1 MTPFDEIEEAAIE
14 RLGDQETLEARLVR
28 PEPPESLAMIGDDRY
43 LSVMCRRIFRAGLT
57 HRLVDARWPAFEI
70 AFDDFDLARVA
81 ALSDDDLK
89 RLAQDESLIRHR
101 RKIAAVRDNAIAM
114 QAIVDEFG
122 SMGFWLAEWPEEEI
136 VDLWAELRKRFTQLG
151 GNSGPRFLRM
161 AGKDTWLATDWV
173 IKALAHW
180 QLYEGK
186 ATSQRDRQAIQAIFN
201 HYAEQTDR
209 PLCQISQI
217 LSFSIG

>member
-14 RLGDQETLEARLVR
+14 RLGDRATLESRLVR

-70 AFDDFDLARVA
+70 AFDDFDLAQVA

-173 IKALAHW
+173 IKALAYW
-180 QLYEGK
+180 GLYEGK
-186 ATSQRDRQAIQAIFN
+186 ATSQRDRQTIQTVFN
-201 HYAEQTDR
+201 RYADQTDR